1 MTSGLPRSVTG
12 PDSFSA
18 PLSGFAFAGDTLD
31 RADAL
36 RDDAEALA
44 RLWPSARV
52 MMLDDEGR
60 ALTHADGAL
69 LAVAGASLGGGPGAS
84 LFLGLRDGVAWFAAH
99 ARHHAVDAPAW
110 RDLRRAAAT
119 WPAFESGVFAM
130 ARALLHWQSSTR
142 FCSACGGDITFRR
155 AGYTAHCTQCG
166 KDHYP
171 RVDPAVIVAVS
182 DGERLLLGRQAS
194 WPARRYSVVAGFVE
208 PGETLEQTVVREVLE
223 ETQVRVRAC
232 RYLGSQPW
240 PFPGALML
248 GFCAEAEPDAPQVD
262 GELEDAR
269 WFTFDEIDA
278 ALAREGDDDGEG
290 LLLSPTISIARA
302 LIEHWHAGMRARRGP
317 VPAGTGR

>member
-1 MTSGLPRSVTG
+1 VNPGLPRSVTG
-12 PDSFSA
+12 HVSLSA

-36 RDDAEALA
+36 RDDADALS
-44 RLWPSARV
+44 RRWPSARV
-52 MMLDDEGR
+52 MILDEEGR
-60 ALTHADGAL
+60 ALAQADGAL
-69 LAVAGASLGGGPGAS
+69 LTLDGASLGGGPGAS

-99 ARHHAVDAPAW
+99 ARHHAVQAPAW
-110 RDLRRAAAT
+110 LDLRRAAAA
-119 WPAFESGVFAM
+119 WPSFESGVFAM

-142 FCSACGGDITFRR
+142 FCSVCGGDITFRR

-194 WPARRYSVVAGFVE
+194 WPPRRYSVVAGFVE

-223 ETQVRVRAC
+223 ETQVRVRSC
-232 RYLGSQPW
+232 RYLGAQPW

-248 GFCAEAEPDAPQVD
+248 GFCATAEPDVPQVD

-269 WFTFDEIDA
+269 WFTFAEIDE
-278 ALAREGDDDGEG
+278 ALARSGDEGGEG
-290 LLLSPTISIARA
+290 LLLSPSISIARA
-302 LIEHWHAGMRARRGP
+302 LIEHWHADMRARGAFP
-317 VPAGTGR
+317 SAQTGH

>member
-12 PDSFSA
+12 PDSLA
-18 PLSGFAFAGDTLD
+18 MPLSGFAFAGDTLD

-52 MMLDDEGR
+52 MLLDGEGR

-69 LAVAGASLGGGPGAS
+69 QAVEGASLGGGPGAS

-99 ARHHAVDAPAW
+99 ARHHALDAPGW

-208 PGETLEQTVVREVLE
+208 PGETLEQTVAREVLE

-290 LLLSPTISIARA
+290 LLLSPTLSIARA

-317 VPAGTGR
+317 MPAGTGR

>member
-1 MTSGLPRSVTG
+1 MTG
-12 PDSFSA
+12 PDSLSA

-36 RDDAEALA
+36 RDDARRLA
-44 RLWPSARV
+44 DLWPSARV
-52 MMLDDEGR
+52 MVLDDEGR
-60 ALTHADGAL
+60 AMTHADGSP
-69 LAVAGASLGGGPGAS
+69 LAVEGDSLGGGPGAS
-84 LFLGLRDGVAWFAAH
+84 LFLGMRDGVAWFAAH

-110 RDLRRAAAT
+110 RDLRRAAAS

-182 DGERLLLGRQAS
+182 DGDRLLLGRQAS

-208 PGETLEQTVVREVLE
+208 PGEALEQTVVREVLE

-248 GFCAEAEPDAPQVD
+248 GFSAEAEPDAPQVD

-269 WFTFDEIDA
+269 WFTFEDIDA

-290 LLLSPTISIARA
+290 LLLSPSISIARA
-302 LIEHWHAGMRARRGP
+302 LIEHWHAGMRMRRD
-317 VPAGTGR
+317 VAAGTGR

>member
-1 MTSGLPRSVTG
+1 MNPGLPRSVTG
-12 PDSFSA
+12 HVPLTG

-44 RLWPSARV
+44 RLWPRARV
-52 MMLDDEGR
+52 MVLDEEGR
-60 ALTHADGAL
+60 ALTQADGVL
-69 LAVAGASLGGGPGAS
+69 STFEGAALGGGPGAS

-99 ARHHAVDAPAW
+99 ARHHAVQAPAW
-110 RDLRRAAAT
+110 LDLRRAAAA
-119 WPAFESGVFAM
+119 WPSFESGVFAM
-130 ARALLHWQSSTR
+130 ARALLHWQLSTR

-194 WPARRYSVVAGFVE
+194 WPPRRYSVVAGFVE

-223 ETQVRVRAC
+223 ETQVRVRGC
-232 RYLGSQPW
+232 RYLGAQPW

-248 GFCAEAEPDAPQVD
+248 GFCADAEPDVPQVD

-269 WFTFDEIDA
+269 WFTFAEIDE
-278 ALAREGDDDGEG
+278 ALAREGDDDGER
-290 LLLSPTISIARA
+290 LLLSPSISIARA
-302 LIEHWHAGMRARRGP
+302 LIEHWHAGMRARGT
-317 VPAGTGR
+317 AGSAETGL

>member
-1 MTSGLPRSVTG
+1 VTPGLPRSVTG
-12 PDSFSA
+12 LPDPVV
-18 PLSGFAFAGDTLD
+18 PLAGFAFAGDTLD

-52 MMLDDEGR
+52 LLLDEEGR
-60 ALTHADGAL
+60 ALADA
-69 LAVAGASLGGGPGAS
+69 AGMLFPVSGAS
-84 LFLGLRDGVAWFAAH
+84 LFLGLKDGMAWFAAD
-99 ARHHAVDAPAW
+99 ARHHPLDAPS
-110 RDLRRAAAT
+110 RIDLRRAAAA
-119 WPAFESGVFAM
+119 WSAFDAGVFAM
-130 ARALLHWQSSTR
+130 ARALLHWQSATR
-142 FCSACGGDITFRR
+142 FCSACGGAITFRR
-155 AGYTAHCTQCG
+155 AGYIAHCTHCG

-182 DGERLLLGRQAS
+182 DGERLLLGRQAA
-194 WPARRYSVVAGFVE
+194 WPPRRYSVVAGFVE

-223 ETQVRVRAC
+223 ETQVRVRHC

-248 GFCAEAEPDAPQVD
+248 GFSAVAEPDPPQVD

-278 ALAREGDDDGEG
+278 ALARDGNDDGAG
-290 LLLSPTISIARA
+290 LLLSPSISIARA
-302 LIEHWHAGMRARRGP
+302 LIEHWHAGMRARRADAP
-317 VPAGTGR
+317 TLAQAGH

>member
-1 MTSGLPRSVTG
+1 MTPGLPRSVTG
-12 PDSFSA
+12 PVSSSE

-36 RDDAEALA
+36 RDDADALA

-52 MMLDDEGR
+52 MVLDEEGR
-60 ALTHADGAL
+60 ALARTDGTL
-69 LAVAGASLGGGPGAS
+69 LASEGASLGGGPGAS
-84 LFLGLRDGVAWFAAH
+84 LFLGVRDGVAWFAAH
-99 ARHHAVDAPAW
+99 ARHHAVEAPAW
-110 RDLRRAAAT
+110 QDLRRAAAT
-119 WPAFESGVFAM
+119 WPAFESGIFAM

-194 WPARRYSVVAGFVE
+194 WPSRRYSVVAGFVE
-208 PGETLEQTVVREVLE
+208 PGETLEQTVAREVRE
-223 ETQVRVRAC
+223 ETQVRVRSC
-232 RYLGSQPW
+232 RYLGAQPW

-248 GFCAEAEPDAPQVD
+248 GFCAEAEPDVPQVD

-278 ALAREGDDDGEG
+278 ALARDRHDDGEG
-290 LLLSPTISIARA
+290 LLLSPSISIARA
-302 LIEHWHAGMRARRGP
+302 LIEHWHAGMRACLASA
-317 VPAGTGR
+317 VAETGR